1 MTEQT
6 KAAKPTTT
14 IESVT
19 MDDGRVVEFA
29 GKRKL
34 LKESFVENGAVKVR
48 MDFRNGE
55 TRLFTIPASLSDKF
69 AAHGAEQKLGDEIA
83 GLEDL
88 DDAVLAIDDLMD
100 RLNKGEWN
108 QKREGGSMSGT
119 SILAR
124 ALAEHTGKSMEEI
137 KVFLGKKTQAEKVA
151 LRGNPKVKPIVE
163 RLEAEKAAKGISKI
177 DTDSLL
183 GELDGLGGGE
193 AVTDTQTDTQTEIAA
208 ADTGEQFAEAGTG
221 SKPKR
226 SKG

>member
-1 MTEQT
+1 MTTETKTT
-6 KAAKPTTT
+6 KATPTV
-14 IESVT
+14 ESVT

-34 LKESFVENGAVKVR
+34 LKESFVEDGNVKVR

-55 TRLFTIPASLSDKF
+55 TRIFTIPASLRDKF

-83 GLEDL
+83 GLDDL

-124 ALAEHTGKSMEEI
+124 ALVESTGKSMEEV
-137 KVFLGKKTQAEKVA
+137 KTFLGKKSQAEKVA
-151 LRGNPKVKPIVE
+151 LRGNPKIKPIVE
-163 RLEAEKAAKGISKI
+163 RLEAEKAAKGTSKI

-183 GELDGLGGGE
+183 GELDGSSDE
-193 AVTDTQTDTQTEIAA
+193 AIAGTQVGDETDP
-208 ADTGEQFAEAGTG
+208 DTGNVQA
-221 SKPKR
+221 
-226 SKG
+226 